1 MKKTLI
7 IVLLALVSTVS
18 YAQKVKF
25 KKGKI
30 VIDGKNIFSYER
42 KEFGT
47 KFTIFSLDGEDELVY
62 MEHDINGTNTYFDDD
77 IKKLVFLDSE
87 IKFHSYSLAGYSWK
101 KLIKL
106 LYKNKVFND
115 NGEIDIKKLRK
126 FMLKYQ

>member
-42 KEFGT
+42 KELGT

-62 MEHDINGTNTYFDDD
+62 MEHDVNGTHTYTGDDV
-77 IKKLVFLDSE
+77 KKLVFLDSDMK
-87 IKFHSYSLAGYSWK
+87 IYSHSLADYSWK
-101 KLIKL
+101 KVIKL
-106 LYKNKVFND
+106 LYKGKVFND
-115 NGEIDIKKLRK
+115 EGEIDDKKLKK
-126 FMLKYQ
+126 FILKYE